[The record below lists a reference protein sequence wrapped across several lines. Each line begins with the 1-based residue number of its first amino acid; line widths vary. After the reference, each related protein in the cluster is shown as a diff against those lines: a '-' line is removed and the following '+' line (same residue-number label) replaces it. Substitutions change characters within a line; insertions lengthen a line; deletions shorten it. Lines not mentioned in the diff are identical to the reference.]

1 MRILVAMSGGVDS
14 STVAALLKEA
24 GHEVIGATLQL
35 YDHGAATGR
44 RGACCAGQDIL
55 DARAVADALG
65 IPHYVLDR
73 EEAFH
78 REVIAPFAAAYAEGR
93 TPIPCVACN
102 RTVKFRDLVALARD
116 LGCEALA
123 TGHYVR
129 RREGPS
135 GPELHRAADPRRDQ
149 SYFLFATTREQLAFS
164 RFPLGEFPHKEAV
177 RDVAARFA
185 LPVARKPDSQDICF
199 VPAGRYHEVVARER
213 PEAAEAGRGRH
224 PRRARAR
231 PPRRHRALHRG
242 AGQGP
247 RAGFPG
253 GRAENVCR
261 ADRGR
266 DAADGGRSARAAAA
280 AAEVRVEEVNWLADP
295 PPRPLPRAGKFRARE
310 ATQPATALWE
320 EGMLRLFPDEPA
332 VVAPGQAAVLYEGR
346 GCWAGASSPPPTPA
360 LTGRAPLP

>member
-213 PEAAEAGRGRH
+213 PEAAEAGEVVTLDGRVLGH
-224 PRRARAR
+224 HAGIARFTV
-231 PPRRHRALHRG
+231 
-242 AGQGP
+242 GQGKGLGPASLVDGQKMYVARIEAGTRRIVVGP
-247 RAGFPG
+247 R
-253 GRAENVCR
+253 
-261 ADRGR
+261 
-266 DAADGGRSARAAAA
+266 SAAA
-280 AAEVRVEEVNWLADP
+280 AAEIRVEQVNWLADP
-295 PPRPLPRAGKFRARE
+295 PPGPFRVQAKFRARE

-332 VVAPGQAAVLYEGR
+332 VVAPGQAAVLYEGER
-346 GCWAGASSPPPTPA
+346 VLGGGVIAAANAGIDRARPA
-360 LTGRAPLP
+360 A